1 MNPGRSRGR
10 WGGRGLSCGLRVG
23 SGPLAHWAPVPGVR
37 GLGGCGARQ
46 GQAEASGDR
55 GCGRRPGQ
63 VRVRRG
69 RERGAGAVRRGP
81 AGGPCGGP
89 GCVRGLGPE
98 PGREELPGA
107 LPAHGAPGLGQR
119 GFNGPVGFCRRDS
132 PKGLD
137 REV

>member
-1 MNPGRSRGR
+1 M
-10 WGGRGLSCGLRVG
+10 
-23 SGPLAHWAPVPGVR
+23 
-37 GLGGCGARQ
+37 
-46 GQAEASGDR
+46 
-55 GCGRRPGQ
+55 
-63 VRVRRG
+63 
-69 RERGAGAVRRGP
+69 RGP
-81 AGGPCGGP
+81 AGAGGGLGGSGLREAAGAGSGAEGPGAGSWGGAEGPCGGP